1 MDTFNE
7 DPKPGRLVLPLVLIG
22 MIATTYTFI
31 NRVATNNDLEIE
43 PSVEQVVVEPD
54 EEPVSEDTTT
64 TTTTTLPGEV
74 VTYLE
79 EISSEKIQSIDLAT
93 KVLEANDKWDNED
106 TTYQEAKDEF
116 ANFINDAQQFVETV
130 SEPGPPSTFA
140 GLVKS
145 HEELKSLADLIF
157 ADTEE
162 LLEGLTS
169 SDTGERR
176 SADINSFNNEKFKIQ
191 DLESF
196 DPSNVDVSIFSAGSS
211 VAKKYAQSFI
221 DSGGY
226 VIDLSSEFRY
236 DDDKLLII
244 PEVNGNLISNL
255 NKPSIIAN
263 PNCSTSQ
270 LLMILQPI
278 HKKFEIEFVNIAT
291 YQALSRTGKAWLL

>member
-43 PSVEQVVVEPD
+43 PSVEQVIVEPD
-54 EEPVSEDTTT
+54 DEPISEDTTT

-106 TTYQEAKDEF
+106 ITYQEAKDEF
-116 ANFINDAQQFVETV
+116 ANFIEEAQQFVETV
-130 SEPGPPSTFA
+130 SEPGPPTTFA

-145 HEELKSLADLIF
+145 HEELKSLVELIF

-176 SADINSFNNEKFKIQ
+176 SAALDSFNNNINLFQEKI
-191 DLESF
+191 DE
-196 DPSNVDVSIFSAGSS
+196 I
-211 VAKKYAQSFI
+211 VAI
-221 DSGGY
+221 NTSG
-226 VIDLSSEFRY
+226 
-236 DDDKLLII
+236 
-244 PEVNGNLISNL
+244 
-255 NKPSIIAN
+255 
-263 PNCSTSQ
+263 
-270 LLMILQPI
+270 
-278 HKKFEIEFVNIAT
+278 
-291 YQALSRTGKAWLL
+291 

>member
-54 EEPVSEDTTT
+54 EEPISEDTTT

-79 EISSEKIQSIDLAT
+79 EISSERIQSIDLAT

-106 TTYQEAKDEF
+106 ITYQEAKDEF
-116 ANFINDAQQFVETV
+116 ANFIEEAQQFVETV
-130 SEPGPPSTFA
+130 SEPGPPTTFA

-145 HEELKSLADLIF
+145 HEELKSLVELIF

-162 LLEGLTS
+162 LLAGLTS

-176 SADINSFNNEKFKIQ
+176 SAALDSFNNNINLFQEKI
-191 DLESF
+191 DE
-196 DPSNVDVSIFSAGSS
+196 I
-211 VAKKYAQSFI
+211 VAI
-221 DSGGY
+221 NTSG
-226 VIDLSSEFRY
+226 
-236 DDDKLLII
+236 
-244 PEVNGNLISNL
+244 
-255 NKPSIIAN
+255 
-263 PNCSTSQ
+263 
-270 LLMILQPI
+270 
-278 HKKFEIEFVNIAT
+278 
-291 YQALSRTGKAWLL
+291 

>member
-31 NRVATNNDLEIE
+31 NRVTTNNNLEIE
-43 PSVEQVVVEPD
+43 PSVEQVVVEPE

-64 TTTTTLPGEV
+64 TTTTTLPSEV

-93 KVLEANDKWDNED
+93 KVLEANDKWDNEEIS
-106 TTYQEAKDEF
+106 YQEAKDEF
-116 ANFINDAQQFVETV
+116 AEFIQDASQFVETV

-145 HEELKSLADLIF
+145 HEELKSLAELIF
-157 ADTEE
+157 SDTEE

-176 SADINSFNNEKFKIQ
+176 ATALDSFNNNINLFQEKI
-191 DLESF
+191 DE
-196 DPSNVDVSIFSAGSS
+196 I
-211 VAKKYAQSFI
+211 VAI
-221 DSGGY
+221 NTSG
-226 VIDLSSEFRY
+226 
-236 DDDKLLII
+236 
-244 PEVNGNLISNL
+244 
-255 NKPSIIAN
+255 
-263 PNCSTSQ
+263 
-270 LLMILQPI
+270 
-278 HKKFEIEFVNIAT
+278 
-291 YQALSRTGKAWLL
+291 

>member
-1 MDTFNE
+1 MDTFSE

-43 PSVEQVVVEPD
+43 PSVEQVVVEAD

-106 TTYQEAKDEF
+106 ITYQEAKDEF
-116 ANFINDAQQFVETV
+116 ANFIEDAQQFVETV
-130 SEPGPPSTFA
+130 SEPGPPTTFA

-145 HEELKSLADLIF
+145 HEELKSLAELIY
-157 ADTEE
+157 ADTVE

-176 SADINSFNNEKFKIQ
+176 SAALDSFNNNINLFQEKI
-191 DLESF
+191 DE
-196 DPSNVDVSIFSAGSS
+196 I
-211 VAKKYAQSFI
+211 VAI
-221 DSGGY
+221 NTSG
-226 VIDLSSEFRY
+226 
-236 DDDKLLII
+236 
-244 PEVNGNLISNL
+244 
-255 NKPSIIAN
+255 
-263 PNCSTSQ
+263 
-270 LLMILQPI
+270 
-278 HKKFEIEFVNIAT
+278 
-291 YQALSRTGKAWLL
+291 

>member
-43 PSVEQVVVEPD
+43 PSVEQVIVEPD
-54 EEPVSEDTTT
+54 DEPISEDTTT

-106 TTYQEAKDEF
+106 ITYQEAKDEF

-145 HEELKSLADLIF
+145 HEELKSLAQLIF

-176 SADINSFNNEKFKIQ
+176 SAALDSFNNNINLFQEKI
-191 DLESF
+191 DE
-196 DPSNVDVSIFSAGSS
+196 I
-211 VAKKYAQSFI
+211 VAI
-221 DSGGY
+221 NTSG
-226 VIDLSSEFRY
+226 
-236 DDDKLLII
+236 
-244 PEVNGNLISNL
+244 
-255 NKPSIIAN
+255 
-263 PNCSTSQ
+263 
-270 LLMILQPI
+270 
-278 HKKFEIEFVNIAT
+278 
-291 YQALSRTGKAWLL
+291 

>member
-22 MIATTYTFI
+22 MIATTYAFI

-43 PSVEQVVVEPD
+43 PSVEQVVVETD
-54 EEPVSEDTTT
+54 EEPISEDTTT

-106 TTYQEAKDEF
+106 ITYQEAKDEF
-116 ANFINDAQQFVETV
+116 ANFIEDAQQFVETV
-130 SEPGPPSTFA
+130 SEPGPPTTFA

-145 HEELKSLADLIF
+145 HEELKSLAELIF

-176 SADINSFNNEKFKIQ
+176 SAALDSFNNNINLFQEKI
-191 DLESF
+191 DE
-196 DPSNVDVSIFSAGSS
+196 I
-211 VAKKYAQSFI
+211 VAI
-221 DSGGY
+221 NTSG
-226 VIDLSSEFRY
+226 
-236 DDDKLLII
+236 
-244 PEVNGNLISNL
+244 
-255 NKPSIIAN
+255 
-263 PNCSTSQ
+263 
-270 LLMILQPI
+270 
-278 HKKFEIEFVNIAT
+278 
-291 YQALSRTGKAWLL
+291 

>member
-43 PSVEQVVVEPD
+43 PSVEQVIVEPD
-54 EEPVSEDTTT
+54 DEPISEDTTT

-106 TTYQEAKDEF
+106 ITYQEAKDEF
-116 ANFINDAQQFVETV
+116 ANFIEDAQQFVETV

-145 HEELKSLADLIF
+145 HEELKSLAQLIF

-176 SADINSFNNEKFKIQ
+176 SAALDSFNNNINLFQAK
-191 DLESF
+191 
-196 DPSNVDVSIFSAGSS
+196 VDEI
-211 VAKKYAQSFI
+211 VAI
-221 DSGGY
+221 NTSG
-226 VIDLSSEFRY
+226 
-236 DDDKLLII
+236 
-244 PEVNGNLISNL
+244 
-255 NKPSIIAN
+255 
-263 PNCSTSQ
+263 
-270 LLMILQPI
+270 
-278 HKKFEIEFVNIAT
+278 
-291 YQALSRTGKAWLL
+291 